1 MAGEASAQRGG
12 KDGIRAFAVD
22 GARTSGGFGS
32 GRVGQAMAW
41 GLCLLLMLPGQ
52 GLARNKE
59 EKTMNERYE
68 RGLAALSAL
77 DAAGAARV
85 QESLKDIA
93 PDLGRWIIEF
103 GYGDV
108 FSRPELD
115 PRARQAATIAALT
128 ALGNASPQLE
138 FHIGGGLAA
147 GLTPAEVV
155 EIIYVTTVF
164 AGFPAG
170 LNAVASA
177 RKVFA
182 ARGLA
187 VETGPA
193 HKAGDTDRRA
203 RGLAALEATSKG
215 AGKAVVASL
224 ADIAPDL
231 ADFIL
236 DFSYGDV
243 ISRSIL
249 APRDKEIA
257 MIAAATARGTQRPQ
271 LKVHV
276 KAALQVGMSQEE
288 IVEVIMQMAVYAGF
302 PAAINGIAA
311 AREAFAEASGN

>member
-1 MAGEASAQRGG
+1 
-12 KDGIRAFAVD
+12 
-22 GARTSGGFGS
+22 
-32 GRVGQAMAW
+32 
-41 GLCLLLMLPGQ
+41 MLPGQ

-68 RGLAALSAL
+68 RGLKALTAL

-85 QESLKDIA
+85 QESLKDTA

-108 FSRPELD
+108 FSRPGLS
-115 PRARQAATIAALT
+115 PRDRQAATIAALT
-128 ALGNASPQLE
+128 ALGNAAPQLE
-138 FHIGGGLAA
+138 FHIGGGLSA
-147 GLTPAEVV
+147 GLSPAEVV
-155 EIIYVTTVF
+155 EIVYVATVF

-170 LNAVASA
+170 LNAIGAA

-182 ARGLA
+182 ARVLA
-187 VETGPA
+187 VEPRPA
-193 HKAGDTDRRA
+193 HPAGDTDRRA
-203 RGLAALEATSKG
+203 RGLAALETTSQG

-276 KAALQVGMSQEE
+276 KAALAVGLTREE

-302 PAAINGIAA
+302 PAAINGIVA
-311 AREAFAEASGN
+311 AREAMAETAGN